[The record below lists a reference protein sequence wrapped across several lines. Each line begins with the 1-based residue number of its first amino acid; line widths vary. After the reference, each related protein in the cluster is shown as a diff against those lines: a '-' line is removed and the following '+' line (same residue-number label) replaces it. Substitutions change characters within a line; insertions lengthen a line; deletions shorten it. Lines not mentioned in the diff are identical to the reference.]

1 MARDTLVE
9 GSTLTAIADAIREKT
24 ETSDVMYPSEM
35 AGKIRNISMGIELPK
50 TITAGDTIIDAIL
63 LNEGVSYGESV
74 EIIGVTIKRTGT
86 YKFRVCA
93 EGGRAGN
100 LYLYKNGAKA
110 KKFEPRTS
118 NGYTQYRGW
127 HSVDLSCNEGDRVS
141 LYAVTT
147 SSTSSTAYTIS
158 ISCFAIAIDWKFDF
172 FNTNAVASEV
182 SQFSISKTAM
192 TASGIYVTIPT
203 TATYKFMFEAS
214 KGTASSSVTC
224 TAQLYKNGKAIN
236 GATAVWDGKNATYSG
251 QIACNEGDRIEVYG
265 KTNNTSYEVTIRG
278 MKAEEVY

>member
-35 AGKIRNISMGIELPK
+35 AGKIRGISTGIELPE
-50 TITAGDTIIDAIL
+50 TITAGDTVIDAIL
-63 LNEGVSYGESV
+63 FNGSVSTGESA

-93 EGGRAGN
+93 EGGRSGD
-100 LYLYKNGAKA
+100 LYLYKNGVNA
-110 KKFEPRTS
+110 KKFEPRTLS
-118 NGYTQYRGW
+118 GYTQYYGW
-127 HSVDLSCNEGDRVS
+127 HSVDLSCNEGDRIS
-141 LYAVTT
+141 LYGNV
-147 SSTSSTAYTIS
+147 SDSTSATS
-158 ISCFAIAIDWKFDF
+158 ISVDCFVIAIDWKFDF
-172 FNTNAVASEV
+172 FNTNVVASEV
-182 SQFSISKTAM
+182 TKFSTGKTAM

-236 GATAVWDGKNATYSG
+236 GATAVWNGKNATYSG

-265 KTNNTSYEVTIRG
+265 STNNTSYGVTIYG